1 VEEDFIGCFYGHI
14 ILARNCA
21 VFPETFHLGSSE
33 IGKVILC
40 SILADER
47 MFPGSC

>member
-1 VEEDFIGCFYGHI
+1 MEEDFIGRLYGSI
-14 ILARNCA
+14 ILARNRA
-21 VFPETFHLGSSE
+21 VFSETFHLGSSE

-47 MFPGSC
+47 MFTGSC

>member
-1 VEEDFIGCFYGHI
+1 VEEDFIGRFDGHI

-21 VFPETFHLGSSE
+21 VFSETFHLGSSE
-33 IGKVILC
+33 IGEVILC
-40 SILADER
+40 NVLSDQR